1 MTLISYLI
9 GQTLTKMENVVAVN
23 ENLMLDIQ
31 YTLFDDVFIVFTDLR
46 VIWLIES

>member
-9 GQTLTKMENVVAVN
+9 GQRLTKMENVVAVN

-31 YTLFDDVFIVFTDLR
+31 YTLFDDVFTVFTDLR